1 MRKSPPPL
9 AEMQSV
15 DKSEFF
21 DKVHDLLESVGERS
35 SSDASSARE
44 HSVFV
49 NGMRVIQGG
58 SFRGHSRPG
67 LIEALGICADGHA
80 STAPQPI
87 PRHMPPMPQIGV
99 EMPDHP

>member
-67 LIEALGICADGHA
+67 LIEASWMRGIPPYTIYVFPGPF
-80 STAPQPI
+80 APRP
-87 PRHMPPMPQIGV
+87 H
-99 EMPDHP
+99 